1 MEEVNLMFPEKDN
14 LDVQDELKAIIEK
27 YLQTKDVI
35 SLWGRMGPNDN
46 SQKIA
51 LMGVYSDSNRDSV
64 GSLMYFLPCGT
75 WIEVYLLI

>member
-35 SLWGRMGPNDN
+35 SLWGRMDQMIILKKLPD
-46 SQKIA
+46 
-51 LMGVYSDSNRDSV
+51 
-64 GSLMYFLPCGT
+64 GSLLR
-75 WIEVYLLI
+75 L

>member
-35 SLWGRMGPNDN
+35 SLWGRDVT
-46 SQKIA
+46 K
-51 LMGVYSDSNRDSV
+51 
-64 GSLMYFLPCGT
+64 
-75 WIEVYLLI
+75 